1 MEFLSIKD
9 SVYYTSK
16 SESTIKRLVKEIQS
30 SSKNKAALSKKIKF
44 EPLKTGHQKTFI
56 NKAFLDEYFNIGNYS
71 TIQND
76 SSNDSSESLY
86 NRIDLKIID
95 ILKVELDEKNKQ
107 IERLNS
113 QISELIERQK
123 ESNILLL
130 DKSIK
135 LLDTPKKRWWQ
146 KK

>member
-9 SVYYTSK
+9 SAALTSK
-16 SESTIKRLVKEIQS
+16 SESTIKRLVKEVQFS
-30 SSKNKAALSKKIKF
+30 TKNKNDLVKKIKF
-44 EPLKTGHQKTFI
+44 DLLKNGSRKILI
-56 NKAFLDEYFNIGNYS
+56 NKDFLLNYFNI
-71 TIQND
+71 ND
-76 SSNDSSESLY
+76 ALLGQSDNLNSSNEPLSTS
-86 NRIDLKIID
+86 IDLRIID
-95 ILKVELDEKNKQ
+95 ILKGELDEKNKQ

-135 LLDTPKKRWWQ
+135 LLDAPKKRWWQ